1 MSNKKRVCHRM
12 SVKLDDGR
20 HLDINITEEG
30 IIMDVFL
37 RGFTPDTDT
46 HLGTVSMTFNEWA
59 DDIAEGEQQ

>member
-1 MSNKKRVCHRM
+1 M